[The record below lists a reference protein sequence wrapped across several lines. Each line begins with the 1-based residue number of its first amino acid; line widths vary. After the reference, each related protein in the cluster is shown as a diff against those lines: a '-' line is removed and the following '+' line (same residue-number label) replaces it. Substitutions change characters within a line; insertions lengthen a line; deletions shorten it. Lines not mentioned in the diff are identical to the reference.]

1 MASTT
6 AELGEKAAEV
16 VSEKVKI
23 ATEKLLRF
31 LAAKYAEQ
39 KAKESKSAVK
49 SVGKGVAEK
58 LGGTEP
64 LRETAEA
71 ASETLDSV
79 TTALREAGE
88 AAAETIGALKDALRE
103 AGEVVSDTVGM
114 LKDALPTKE
123 VGEVAGKAVGAVK
136 EALPKKEGGGGPLQG
151 AGEAVTGT
159 VGTLKGALGGGEGEE
174 MPPKKEAAGEGEE
187 KPPKKEAAGEGEEKP
202 PKKEAAGEGEEKPPK
217 KEAAGEGEEKP
228 PKKEAAGEGEE
239 KPPKKEAAG
248 EREEKPPKKEA
259 REERPSKGGD
269 GRGYLGMTTFPVSL
283 PDRLAE
289 KLGAECG
296 LILLGVEPDGP
307 ADGGGLHIGDT
318 LLSLD
323 GHPMRKTEDLRAQL
337 APGSVGHSLQAKV
350 LRAGEA
356 KTLELEVGAPP

>member
-217 KEAAGEGEEKP
+217 KEAAGE
-228 PKKEAAGEGEE
+228 
-239 KPPKKEAAG
+239 
-248 EREEKPPKKEA
+248 REEKPPKKEA

>member
-202 PKKEAAGEGEEKPPK
+202 PKKEAAGE
-217 KEAAGEGEEKP
+217 
-228 PKKEAAGEGEE
+228 
-239 KPPKKEAAG
+239 
-248 EREEKPPKKEA
+248 REEKPPKKEA